1 MQGNRAKGMAGALVK
16 FWSPPKVKKEQTK
29 QERRKKREKKRRKKE
44 RNYTIIVYYIQ
55 LRSDLVGLS
64 CV

>member
-1 MQGNRAKGMAGALVK
+1 MAGALVK

-29 QERRKKREKKRRKKE
+29 EEGKEKRKKE
-44 RNYTIIVYYIQ
+44 RNYTIIVYYVQ
-55 LRSDLVGLS
+55 LRSDLMGLS

>member
-29 QERRKKREKKRRKKE
+29 QERRKKREKKERKELHNNRILYSTKI
-44 RNYTIIVYYIQ
+44 RFGGT
-55 LRSDLVGLS
+55 
-64 CV
+64 

>member
-16 FWSPPKVKKEQTK
+16 FWSPPKLKKEQTK
-29 QERRKKREKKRRKKE
+29 QKKKEGKEQKKE